1 MRASVSLRPWRDAA
15 AVTVIVLAAIFLGSR
30 GGRDLDPA
38 LFGYAAATIVAIVAV
53 AWRASAFWRR
63 PASAVYGRAL
73 RAALFRPH
81 ELRTAFR
88 SAAVDLGGQ
97 TFIAR
102 RSRIRWLAHMA
113 LSLGTLASFAITVP
127 LVFGWLH
134 FEPVGQEHYQ
144 PMVFGFPAA
153 PALPL
158 DGIPLWFAFHGLT
171 LAGVAVAVGAAYF
184 LVVRLRTRSLP
195 GVVAG
200 RHMGPLVLLLVV
212 ALSGLALPASRHSP
226 LAFAIASRLHE
237 IAVILLLV
245 AVPFSKLAHV
255 LIRPLQLGARVQ
267 NRPAAER
274 AACVGCG
281 AALAPVAQLAAV
293 EALLAKRGAAFAG
306 HQRHCP
312 PCRRRLVASAQA
324 RLLGAPFHPDLVATL
339 TDRVT
344 PAGDTAGRKVA

>member
-1 MRASVSLRPWRDAA
+1 VRTPVTLRPLRDAA
-15 AVTVIVLAAIFLGSR
+15 VATVVVLAAIWLGSR

-38 LFGYAAATIVAIVAV
+38 LFGYLAATIVAVV
-53 AWRASAFWRR
+53 GVTWRVSAFWRR
-63 PASAVYGRAL
+63 PASAHYVRTLLSAL
-73 RAALFRPH
+73 RDPARLKTAGTSAAL
-81 ELRTAFR
+81 
-88 SAAVDLGGQ
+88 DLGAQ

-102 RSRIRWLAHMA
+102 RSRVRWLAHLA

-127 LVFGWLH
+127 LVFGWLT
-134 FEPVGQEHYQ
+134 FAPVGQAHYR
-144 PMVFGFPAA
+144 PLLFGLPAG
-153 PALPL
+153 PALPI

-171 LAGVAVAVGAAYF
+171 LAGVAVAFGAAYF
-184 LVVRLRTRSLP
+184 LITRLRTRSIP

-200 RHMGPLVLLLVV
+200 RHLAPLMLLLAV
-212 ALSGLALPASRHSP
+212 ALTGLALPASRHSP

-237 IAVILLLV
+237 MAVIVLLV
-245 AVPFSKLAHV
+245 ALPFSKLAHV

-281 AALAPVAQLAAV
+281 AALAPAAQIAAV

-312 PCRRRLVASAQA
+312 PCRRRLVAAAQA
-324 RLLGAPFHPDLVATL
+324 RLLGAPFHPDLVAS
-339 TDRVT
+339 
-344 PAGDTAGRKVA
+344 PAEPPGRKVA

>member
-1 MRASVSLRPWRDAA
+1 VRPALKPWRDAA
-15 AVTVIVLAAIFLGSR
+15 AVTVAVLAAIVGGSR

-38 LFGYAAATIVAIVAV
+38 LFGYAAATVVAIVGV

-63 PASAVYGRAL
+63 PASAHYGRTLLAAL
-73 RAALFRPH
+73 RDPAR
-81 ELRTAFR
+81 LRTAGR
-88 SAAVDLGGQ
+88 SAALDLGAQ

-102 RSRIRWLAHMA
+102 RSRVRWLAHLA

-134 FEPVGQEHYQ
+134 FEPVGQAHYQ
-144 PMVFGFPAA
+144 PVLFGFPAA

-158 DGIPLWFAFHGLT
+158 DGVPLWFAFHGLT
-171 LAGVAVAVGAAYF
+171 LAGVAVAFGAAYF
-184 LVVRLRTRSLP
+184 LAARLRIRSLP

-200 RHMGPLVLLLVV
+200 RHVGPLVLLLVV

-237 IAVILLLV
+237 LAVIVLLV
-245 AVPFSKLAHV
+245 ALPFSKLAHV

-267 NRPAAER
+267 NRAEAER

-281 AALAPVAQLAAV
+281 TPLAPTAQLAAV
-293 EALLAKRGAAFAG
+293 EALLAQRGAAFAG

-324 RLLGAPFHPDLVATL
+324 RLLGAPFHPDLVTTP
-339 TDRVT
+339 TDRAT

>member
-1 MRASVSLRPWRDAA
+1 MRPAVKPWRDAA
-15 AVTVIVLAAIFLGSR
+15 AVTLAVLAAVVLGSR

-38 LFGYAAATIVAIVAV
+38 LFGYAAATIVAIVGV

-63 PASAVYGRAL
+63 PASAHYGRML
-73 RAALFRPH
+73 LAAFRDPAR
-81 ELRTAFR
+81 LRTAGR
-88 SAAVDLGGQ
+88 SAALDLGAQ

-102 RSRIRWLAHMA
+102 RSRVRWLAHMA

-134 FEPVGQEHYQ
+134 FEPVGQAHYQ
-144 PMVFGFPAA
+144 PVLFGFPAA
-153 PALPL
+153 PALSL

-171 LAGVAVAVGAAYF
+171 LAGVAVAFGSTYF
-184 LVVRLRTRSLP
+184 LAVRLRTRTLP

-200 RHMGPLVLLLVV
+200 RHVAPLLLLLLV

-226 LAFAIASRLHE
+226 LGFAIASRVHE
-237 IAVILLLV
+237 LAVIVLLV
-245 AVPFSKLAHV
+245 ALPFSKLAHV

-281 AALAPVAQLAAV
+281 APLAPVAQIAAV
-293 EALLAKRGAAFAG
+293 EALLAQRGAAFAG

-324 RLLGAPFHPDLVATL
+324 RLLGAPFHPDLVAKPTDHATL
-339 TDRVT
+339 G
-344 PAGDTAGRKVA
+344 GDTPRRKVA